1 MNGTPHPD
9 EIVQDEEQHYVNAAP
24 APVATCVVGPV
35 NTRELPAA
43 GYPGYKTESGV
54 TSTLGVRVLSMEPRR
69 QGALIVALSQDIWI
83 SSSQA
88 GAQAGAGGAMRWP
101 ALVPYVVRHM
111 HEVWVCAVAST
122 TDVSVETVNWSE

>member
-1 MNGTPHPD
+1 MNITPDPE
-9 EIVQDEEQHYVNAAP
+9 EIVQTEESYDAARP
-24 APVATCVVGPV
+24 INVSVCGPV
-35 NTRELPAA
+35 QTRELPAL

-54 TSTLGVRVLSMEPRR
+54 TATLGIKALALEPRR
-69 QGALIVALSQDIWI
+69 KYATITALSQDIWI

-101 ALVPYVVRHM
+101 AVIPYVVQHA
-111 HEVWVCAVAST
+111 HEVWVCAVTGT

>member
-1 MNGTPHPD
+1 MNTSPEPD
-9 EIVQDEEQHYVNAAP
+9 EIVQDEHHYPAA

-35 NTRELPAA
+35 QTRELPAA

-54 TSTLGVRVLSMEPRR
+54 TTSLGVKLLALEPRR
-69 QGALIVALSQDIWI
+69 RSATIVALSQDIWI

-88 GAQAGAGGAMRWP
+88 GAQSGAGGAMRWP
-101 ALVPYVVRHM
+101 ALVPYVVQHM
-111 HEVWVCAVAST
+111 HEVWVTSVSST